1 MVGGLERLCL
11 LNASRLDM
19 GRRVNCVSAL
29 TLCWAVLPH
38 CELCRRPQP
47 SLLVVF
53 MVMHICFAVGFSESK
68 ARDEIKRKMEEIII
82 MVLGNLANRST
93 SRGNHHF
100 EHGLHKKPR

>member
-1 MVGGLERLCL
+1 MDLKETLP

-29 TLCWAVLPH
+29 TLCWAVLPAVSCAPGH
-38 CELCRRPQP
+38 SP

-82 MVLGNLANRST
+82 MVLR
-93 SRGNHHF
+93 
-100 EHGLHKKPR
+100 